1 MNVGGPCLTAG
12 MSALMDVTREQVST
26 LRDLV
31 DMARSIERT
40 ISSLQAARDGVL
52 ALGSKWA
59 LEVAAQ
65 NEHPDHAD
73 MTLRTAAAELGAALR
88 DSDRT
93 VQRRMVE
100 ADVKVNRFP
109 VVWAAQGAGT
119 ISASHARA
127 IIDAADHLD
136 DAAARDAYSQRMVTF
151 AQDESPNRVTAMAR
165 RIVEQYQPRSLDERH
180 GDAREGRSVWVNDR
194 PDGMAELGILGPAAL
209 IHGAFDRLTS
219 MAGAVQTTSR
229 QCTDPGERTIDA
241 GHAVDSR
248 TKDQLRADIA
258 LDVLLTGAPVGHDTP
273 DAALAAITGHVSVT
287 VPVLTLMGRPDGP
300 PAELDGVTPI
310 DLPTART
317 LAGAASGWDRILT
330 DPITGGLLAVDR
342 YRPGQH
348 LGRHLR
354 ARDGRCRFIGCRR
367 PARASDIDHHHD
379 AALGG
384 RTSADNLGHFCR
396 RHHMLKHHSP
406 WQVEQRDGGDYAWTS
421 PTGQVY
427 TDRPPPQHTV
437 TFTEDAVPAPF

>member
-1 MNVGGPCLTAG
+1 
-12 MSALMDVTREQVST
+12 MSALMDVTREQVAT

-88 DSDRT
+88 VSDRT
-93 VQRRMVE
+93 VQRRMAD

-109 VVWAAQGAGT
+109 VVWAAQGEGT
-119 ISASHARA
+119 ISAGHARA

-136 DAAARDAYSQRMVTF
+136 DPDARDAYSHRMVEF

-180 GDAREGRSVWVNDR
+180 VDARGSRAVWVNDR
-194 PDGMAELGILGPAAL
+194 PDGMAELGILGPATL

-219 MAGAVQTTSR
+219 MAGAVRTASR
-229 QCTDPGERTIDA
+229 QSADA
-241 GHAVDSR
+241 GDRAIDTRRTPDSQHAPDSR
-248 TKDQLRADIA
+248 TTDQLRADLA
-258 LDVLLTGAPVGHDTP
+258 LDVLLTGAPMGHDTP
-273 DAALAAITGHVSVT
+273 DAALEAITGHVSVT
-287 VPVLTLMGRPDGP
+287 VPVLTLIGHPDGP

-310 DLPTART
+310 DLHTARA
-317 LAGAASGWDRILT
+317 LAGAASGWDRVLT

-342 YRPGQH
+342 YQPGQH
-348 LGRHLR
+348 LKRRLR
-354 ARDGRCRFIGCRR
+354 ARDGRCRFMGCGR
-367 PARASDIDHHHD
+367 PAEACDIDHHHD

-384 RTSADNLGHFCR
+384 ETSVDNLGHFCR

-406 WQVEQRDGGDYAWTS
+406 WQVEQRESGDYAWTS

-437 TFTEDAVPAPF
+437 IFTDDSAPAPF